1 MQSINNHIT
10 LRTKDLVIGY
20 NNNREET
27 PIAKN
32 LNIDC
37 KKGELI
43 ALVGINGSGK
53 STLLRTLTGL
63 QEPLA
68 GAVYINDKEI
78 TKVTPALL
86 AQQLSVVLTNQAI
99 SKNLTVAELVALGRQ
114 PYTNWLGTLTEVD
127 KDIIITALKRTET
140 YILKDKKCYE
150 LSDGQLQRVLIARA
164 LAQDTPIIMLDE
176 PMTHLD
182 LHHKASVLNLLARIA
197 TEEHKTIIFSTHEI
211 DYAIT
216 RCDKMIVMKER
227 QALYDTPEALIA
239 QGVFD
244 VLFPSHNV
252 GFDRKNR
259 IFFLKK

>member
-1 MQSINNHIT
+1 MELTEKNSVLTTHNLSIGYRANSVVNTI
-10 LRTKDLVIGY
+10 TKDISLQLG
-20 NNNREET
+20 T
-27 PIAKN
+27 
-32 LNIDC
+32 
-37 KKGELI
+37 GELI
-43 ALVGINGSGK
+43 AVVGINGSGK
-53 STLLRTLTGL
+53 STLLRTLAGL
-63 QEPLA
+63 QEPLS
-68 GAVYINDKEI
+68 GSVSIDDKEI
-78 TKVTPALL
+78 TNISPALL

-114 PYTNWLGTLTEVD
+114 PYTNWLGTLTDAD
-127 KDIIITALKRTET
+127 KEIIITALKRTET

-182 LHHKASVLNLLARIA
+182 LHHKASILNLLARIA

-211 DYAIT
+211 DYALT

-244 VLFPSHNV
+244 ILFPSHNV

>member
-1 MQSINNHIT
+1 MQAINNHIT
-10 LRTKDLVIGY
+10 LYTKDLVIGY
-20 NNNREET
+20 HNKSEQL

-32 LNIDC
+32 LNLRC
-37 KKGELI
+37 KTGELI

-53 STLLRTLTGL
+53 STLLRTLAGL
-63 QEPLA
+63 QEPLS
-68 GAVYINDKEI
+68 GSVSIDDKEI
-78 TKVTPALL
+78 TNISPALL
-86 AQQLSVVLTNQAI
+86 AQQLSVVLTSQAI

-114 PYTNWLGTLTEVD
+114 PYTNWLGTLTEAD
-127 KDIIITALKRTET
+127 KDIIKTALKRTET
-140 YILKDKKCYE
+140 YTLKDKKCYE

-182 LHHKASVLNLLARIA
+182 LHHKASVLNLLATIA
-197 TEEHKTIIFSTHEI
+197 QEEHKTIIFSTHEI
-211 DYAIT
+211 DYALT
-216 RCDKMIVMKER
+216 RCDKMIVIKER
-227 QALYDTPEALIA
+227 QALYDTPETLIE

-244 VLFPSHNV
+244 RLFPSHNV